1 MNLLSQRLS
10 WEQRDCNE
18 EMDRER
24 LDNFLSY
31 VEHGDMFDYALLLN
45 IPPEVQNQ
53 TLAFYDALDNTFF
66 EHPLYFAQ
74 LMAQHGPWIVPDDLR
89 FHRRL
94 LRWFSTLHL
103 GVAELLPVALTWQE
117 AEPDS
122 QTPGYYYLA
131 QRVFCGEGDS
141 LLPEL
146 YAQWWAHPSTQL
158 DDLLLRWCR
167 QHRPDF
173 FPLLVMAVETREQ
186 VDIDGEPLLYIPG
199 SSARSCLLWAEALH
213 SGALSPLS
221 ESFIARRLN
230 YGAPAVSEAH
240 SQHPYW
246 LLYQV
251 ADSLACAEEPSAALL
266 QSLVTKL
273 DAPDICPLEALVIR
287 GLLGRAAAVATP
299 CEAVVADEEP
309 VTTVTSPSTEES
321 GGGFGLWQ
329 VIKIILFIG
338 VVGHVLRQFMH

>member
-1 MNLLSQRLS
+1 MTYWL
-10 WEQRDCNE
+10 
-18 EMDRER
+18 
-24 LDNFLSY
+24 
-31 VEHGDMFDYALLLN
+31 VHA
-45 IPPEVQNQ
+45 
-53 TLAFYDALDNTFF
+53 
-66 EHPLYFAQ
+66 
-74 LMAQHGPWIVPDDLR
+74 
-89 FHRRL
+89 
-94 LRWFSTLHL
+94 
-103 GVAELLPVALTWQE
+103 
-117 AEPDS
+117 
-122 QTPGYYYLA
+122 
-131 QRVFCGEGDS
+131 VFCGEGDS

-167 QHRPDF
+167 QYRPDF
-173 FPLLVMAVETREQ
+173 FPLLVMEVEGREQ

-230 YGAPAVSEAH
+230 YGAPAMSEAH